1 MLCSSRRELTK
12 AIEKI
17 IKQGGEGL
25 ILRGVKSP
33 YDRGRSPFLLKLKVR
48 ENEKKKKTRGES
60 KRRRAGIKTVV
71 GIKGR
76 QGGFGNE
83 IHGLSLHSPVV

>member
-1 MLCSSRRELTK
+1 MLCSSRRGLTK
-12 AIEKI
+12 SIEKI

-48 ENEKKKKTRGES
+48 EKRKENKTRGES
-60 KRRRAGIKTVV
+60 KRRITRIKTTV
-71 GIKGR
+71 GVKGR

-83 IHGLSLHSPVV
+83 IHGLSLHSPIV